1 MSRSKK
7 KTPIQGIT
15 TASTEKND
23 KRAAN
28 RKHRRITKIQVNKG
42 EGISDKNEISNVW
55 SFAKDGKNFIKNH
68 TKKDLRK

>member
-28 RKHRRITKIQVNKG
+28 RKYRRITKIQVNKG

-55 SFAKDGKNFIKNH
+55 SFAKDGKSFIKNH